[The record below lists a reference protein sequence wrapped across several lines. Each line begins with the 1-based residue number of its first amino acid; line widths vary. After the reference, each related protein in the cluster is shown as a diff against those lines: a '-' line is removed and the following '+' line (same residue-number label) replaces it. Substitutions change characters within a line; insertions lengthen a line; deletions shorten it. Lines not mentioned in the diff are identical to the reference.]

1 MVRSVEMVIGDRAVP
16 NRRRPDAY
24 SCRSTGELIFFFL
37 LSTLFANIRGRG
49 GGGGLFLSCTAD
61 EKLENNPSCRG
72 RNFQFDI
79 VLELVLGALTE
90 PNI

>member
-24 SCRSTGELIFFFL
+24 SCRSTGELIFFFFFL
-37 LSTLFANIRGRG
+37 LSTLFANIGR
-49 GGGGLFLSCTAD
+49 GGGLFLLCTAN

-79 VLELVLGALTE
+79 VLQLVLGALTE